1 MNLMNVVPVKSYDG
15 KRSKNATLMNLA
27 NYLIERYNSVDDIR
41 ECVIDD
47 FIQLSKDYNEFS
59 DAINNSIQNISYS

>member
-47 FIQLSKDYNEFS
+47 FIQLSKDYNEYS